1 MELDA
6 EVLIDRGPD
15 ARLLVLLHGYGL
27 PSSDLTDRLDRI
39 DPEGRCSVVVPTAPF
54 ERKGRAIWH
63 RALLSD
69 PEGAAQQFH
78 ASVRALDVLLGRLA
92 DGLGTDLDRAVVGGF
107 SQGGGL
113 GIALLLAA
121 DLAHRPGAAFGV
133 CSFPPAFGGFV
144 VDRASAAGRP
154 CFLSSAHGD
163 HFAPIESSRA
173 GAALLIELGLDLT
186 YVETDTD
193 HVMTDEAAD
202 AIGDWLA
209 RLDDVGDRREG
220 HELLAGITG
229 RHEHYDG
236 LWQFAS

>member
-1 MELDA
+1 MELAAD
-6 EVLIDRGPD
+6 VLIDRGPD
-15 ARLLVLLHGYGL
+15 ARLLCLLHGYGL
-27 PSSDLTDRLDRI
+27 PSSDLTDRLALI
-39 DPEGRCSVVVPTAPF
+39 DPQQQCTVVVPRAPF

-69 PEGAAQQFH
+69 PEGATAQFH
-78 ASVRALDVLLGRLA
+78 ESVALLDTMLGRLA
-92 DGLGTDLDRAVVGGF
+92 GELGVDLDRAVVGGF

-113 GIALLLAA
+113 GIALLLSAGIT
-121 DLAHRPGAAFGV
+121 HRPGAAFGV

-144 VDRASAAGRP
+144 VDRAAAEGRP

-173 GAALLIELGLDLT
+173 GAALLAELGLDLT

-193 HVMTDEAAD
+193 HVMTDGAAV
-202 AIGDWLA
+202 AVGDWLQ
-209 RLDDVGDRREG
+209 RLDDTAERGEG
-220 HELLAGITG
+220 HELFAGVTS

-236 LWQFAS
+236 LWQYAS